1 MSRSI
6 LALGGVL
13 AALVLANPVSLR
25 AAELPLPE
33 ADAVP
38 ARSPASIYCGV
49 CGCLQVAYVHH
60 RELES
65 TYGLAFDPRNDDQ
78 TEPYFYL
85 GRMRAYPR
93 FFVDG
98 VPVPGQCD

>member
-1 MSRSI
+1 MSRAI
-6 LALGGVL
+6 LTLGGLLGVI
-13 AALVLANPVSLR
+13 VLANSVPLS
-25 AAELPLPE
+25 AAELPLPQAGAAE
-33 ADAVP
+33 
-38 ARSPASIYCGV
+38 ARSPASIYCGI

-60 RELES
+60 REVEA

-78 TEPYFYL
+78 TQPYFYL

-98 VPVPGQCD
+98 VPVPGSCD

>member
-1 MSRSI
+1 MSRSM
-6 LALGGVL
+6 ALGSVIG
-13 AALVLANPVSLR
+13 ALVLAIPASIR
-25 AAELPLPE
+25 AAELPLPQ
-33 ADAVP
+33 AGAP
-38 ARSPASIYCGV
+38 QAANPASVYCGV

-60 RELES
+60 RELEA

-85 GRMRAYPR
+85 GRIRAYPR

-98 VPVPGQCD
+98 VPVPGSCD